1 MLFIELIDVDFYIMF
16 YFSNIFASSI
26 IYETGRRALKK
37 GIDAD
42 KGRRRRDET
51 RIQIRKTKKEEGLQK
66 RRAMVSKETVP
77 AVQESTMLS
86 NSSLSNPQLSGGVAD
101 IPVHMSILQKPESSN
116 EEKLLAIQGFR
127 KMLSLQEKPPVQQVL
142 EAGALPL
149 FVQLLNHEAT
159 KIQFEAAWALT
170 NVASTDH
177 TRSVVE
183 QGAVPRLIQL
193 LLSGD
198 ANVREQSAWCLGNIA
213 GDATDLRDILLQEGA
228 LDPL

>member
-1 MLFIELIDVDFYIMF
+1 MLTSLMF
-16 YFSNIFASSI
+16 VSFFFNIFMSFI
-26 IYETGRRALKK
+26 VRETGRRALKK

-66 RRAMVSKETVP
+66 RRAMASKDTVP
-77 AVQESTMLS
+77 AVQDSTLLS
-86 NSSLSNPQLSGGVAD
+86 YSSLSTHQPSGGVAG
-101 IPVHMSILQKPESSN
+101 IPAYMQTLQNHESSN
-116 EEKLLAIQGFR
+116 EDKLSAIQGFR
-127 KMLSLQEKPPVQQVL
+127 KMLSLQDKPPVQQVL
-142 EAGALPL
+142 DAGALPL
-149 FVQLLNHEAT
+149 FVQLLSHEAT

-170 NVASTDH
+170 NVASTEH
-177 TRSVVE
+177 TRRVVE
-183 QGAVPRLIQL
+183 QGAVSRLIQL